1 MAERNLLSLRIINGE
16 QATLSSLDSVESG
29 SSCLACKF
37 FAPSELQNI
46 TVHAVTQCTPS
57 PLISC
62 TASMPQG
69 ATVSQITAANSEQLC
84 DQSSSSSRVLRD
96 VHISARLMEDF
107 LQLAKENTD
116 KDLETCG
123 TLGAFLKNETFYVT
137 TLIIPKQES
146 TSSSCQ
152 AINDEEVF
160 AIQNEQS
167 LFPAGWIHTHPSQ
180 SCFMSSVDLHT
191 HYSFQVNDSVVHGS
205 ILLEKVIVHFV
216 LQSLRL
222 WYLRLLP
229 LSWPQLILQAM
240 EYSGY
245 LSLVG

>member
-146 TSSSCQ
+146 TSSSVMVPE
-152 AINDEEVF
+152 AF
-160 AIQNEQS
+160 AIVMAPTDTSRSYGIFRLSEPGGMNVLKECQEEG
-167 LFPAGWIHTHPSQ
+167 FHTHKETTDGSPIYEHCSNVYTN
-180 SCFMSSVDLHT
+180 SNLRFEIFDL
-191 HYSFQVNDSVVHGS
+191 
-205 ILLEKVIVHFV
+205 
-216 LQSLRL
+216 R
-222 WYLRLLP
+222 
-229 LSWPQLILQAM
+229 
-240 EYSGY
+240 
-245 LSLVG
+245 

>member
-167 LFPAGWIHTHPSQ
+167 LFPAGWIH
-180 SCFMSSVDLHT
+180 
-191 HYSFQVNDSVVHGS
+191 VNDSVVHGS

-229 LSWPQLILQAM
+229 LSWPQLILQEAM